1 MSTANELKT
10 YLSKRGIDVDV
21 DKVGDTYLVS
31 ITSKKVDDVV
41 NLLATIHEPGRFIV
55 AVKLD
60 DIIPVIGDILGI
72 VKLKQDFDNH
82 AKNSVKM
89 FLDLEELMRGNSAK
103 LVETDD
109 ELKKRDGDL
118 DKRATDLEEQTKQLI
133 EDMSVI
139 KKQPWWKR
147 FLGVK

>member
-1 MSTANELKT
+1 MATANELKA
-10 YLSKRGIDVDV
+10 YLSKRGLDVDV

-72 VKLKQDFDNH
+72 VKLRQSLESYTINNDKR
-82 AKNSVKM
+82 
-89 FLDLEELMRGNSAK
+89 FLDLEELMRGNSRS
-103 LVETDD
+103 LSETDD
-109 ELKKRDGDL
+109 ILKE
-118 DKRATDLEEQTKQLI
+118 RATDLEEQTKQLI